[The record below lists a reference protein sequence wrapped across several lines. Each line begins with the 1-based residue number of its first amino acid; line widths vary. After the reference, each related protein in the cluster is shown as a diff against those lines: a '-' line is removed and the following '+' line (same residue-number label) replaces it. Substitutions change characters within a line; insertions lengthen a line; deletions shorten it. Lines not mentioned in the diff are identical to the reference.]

1 MGLLQV
7 KSVLDPCED
16 ENNDNQDDDASLGA
30 DSLKRDGG
38 SESDSDVIIYL
49 QHFFFWEHNGVAHA
63 ILNCLLYP
71 LQASVSDED
80 QYIVA
85 PCGNACTYL
94 YLDIFTYYF
103 SPYLKSN
110 PFGRKEKA
118 S

>member
-49 QHFFFWEHNGVAHA
+49 QHFFFLG
-63 ILNCLLYP
+63 
-71 LQASVSDED
+71 
-80 QYIVA
+80 
-85 PCGNACTYL
+85 T
-94 YLDIFTYYF
+94 
-103 SPYLKSN
+103 
-110 PFGRKEKA
+110 
-118 S
+118 